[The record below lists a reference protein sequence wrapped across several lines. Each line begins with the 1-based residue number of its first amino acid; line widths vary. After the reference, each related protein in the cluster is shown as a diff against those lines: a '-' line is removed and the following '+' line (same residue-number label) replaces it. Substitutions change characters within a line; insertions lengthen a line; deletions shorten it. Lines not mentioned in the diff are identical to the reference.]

1 MDILH
6 IVIPVSLLLLT
17 AGGLLFWWTVKH
29 GQYDDL
35 DSPAQRIL
43 FDDDDDMLP
52 DDVKPNT
59 TNDTR
64 DSKPTDER

>member
-17 AGGLLFWWTVKH
+17 AGGLLFWWTVRH

-43 FDDDDDMLP
+43 FDDDEDMLP
-52 DDVKPNT
+52 DDIKPPSSRPSGDDRT
-59 TNDTR
+59 D
-64 DSKPTDER
+64 DER

>member
-35 DSPAQRIL
+35 DSPAHRIL

-52 DDVKPNT
+52 DDIKPKKPSEDK
-59 TNDTR
+59 DTANN
-64 DSKPTDER
+64 DER